1 MFADIIQKINSIIKY
16 TILVLF
22 GWLFF
27 IPLSYLIPKK
37 KNLVV
42 FVGRI
47 EGMFMG
53 NVKYLFLYLFRTK
66 PKNLEYHFLTI
77 HDDIYRELKRY
88 RMPIIPYPNI
98 ITTFNISFR
107 SMYSILLLLRASI
120 VIVDSLIWTHHMRY
134 HILYNS
140 FKIQLWHGI
149 PLKKIELQ
157 AYKPSLLDKIEGRYP
172 EYDTVL
178 STSEFNTK
186 NSFSRAFNS
195 KEIIEDGYPTNDV
208 FFRDVDELDLLGT
221 DLKSY
226 QKIIKFI
233 ENGYKTILYAPTFRD
248 TGGDALQDKVIDLI
262 KLNSFAKY
270 NKMIFIFKFHP
281 YPSYKF
287 NIDNFDYL
295 IKYDNQKD
303 VYPLLNQIDLLLTD
317 YSSIYFDFLL
327 ISNPIVFSPMIS
339 KNI

>member
-1 MFADIIQKINSIIKY
+1 
-16 TILVLF
+16 
-22 GWLFF
+22 
-27 IPLSYLIPKK
+27 
-37 KNLVV
+37 
-42 FVGRI
+42 
-47 EGMFMG
+47 
-53 NVKYLFLYLFRTK
+53 
-66 PKNLEYHFLTI
+66 
-77 HDDIYRELKRY
+77 
-88 RMPIIPYPNI
+88 
-98 ITTFNISFR
+98 
-107 SMYSILLLLRASI
+107 MYSILLLLRASI

-140 FKIQLWHGI
+140 FKIQLWHSI

-157 AYKPSLLDKIEGRYP
+157 AYKPSLLDKIEGRFP

-186 NSFSRAFNS
+186 NSFSKAFNS

-208 FFRDVDELDLLGT
+208 FFRDVDELDLIGT

-327 ISNPIVFSPMIS
+327 ISNPIVFFPYDIQKYINKDRELIYDYNTMTPGPKCYTQEELQNEIYNILILGNDYYS
-339 KNI
+339 KERETLQKMAFKYNDGNSSERIWNVIEKEYLS